1 MKLLIKQAQVFQAGK
16 LKEADVLINE
26 GMIQKIAPEIEEE
39 VDQEI
44 VAKGQTL
51 LPGLVDV
58 HVHFRDPGQTQKETI
73 ETGSMASA
81 HGGYTTVCAMPNV
94 TPVPNDVALIKK
106 MISDNRKKGIINVEQ
121 FGPVTFDETTEKLVD
136 FKAFEQAGVIGF
148 SNDGFGIQSAKVM
161 YDAMLS
167 IKATGLP
174 LAAHV
179 EDHRLMNGGVINP
192 GETADRFGLKAA
204 VDVAETS
211 QLARDL
217 ELARATGVHYHVCH
231 VSKARSVELIRRAK
245 QDGINV
251 TAEVTPHHLV
261 LDDLMI
267 KQNDPMYK
275 MNPPLRTK
283 ADREALLAGLQDG
296 TIDMIATDHAPHTV
310 ADKGDSFEHSAFGIT
325 GIETA
330 FPILYSEL
338 VKTGKV
344 TLADLISWMSTKPT
358 EIFNLN
364 KQNEIKEGNLAN
376 FSLWNLTDQTRI
388 SAAEMKSKGTNT
400 PFIGKM
406 ITGKNLLTFCNGKI
420 VFED

>member
-1 MKLLIKQAQVFQAGK
+1 MKILIKQAQIFQAQNF
-16 LKEADVLINE
+16 KESDILVND
-26 GMIQKIAPEIEEE
+26 GVIQKIQPEIDED
-39 VDQEI
+39 VDKTI
-44 VAKGQTL
+44 FAKGKSL

-73 ETGSMASA
+73 ETGSTASA

-94 TPVPNDVALIKK
+94 TPVPNKINLIKK

-121 FGPVTFDETTEKLVD
+121 FGPITFDETTEKLVD
-136 FKAFEQAGVIGF
+136 FKAFKKAGVIGF

-161 YDAMLS
+161 YDAMMA
-167 IKATGLP
+167 IKETGLP

-192 GETADRFGLKAA
+192 GEAADRFGLKAA

-267 KQNDPMYK
+267 RQNDPMYK

-283 ADREALLAGLQDG
+283 ADREALLNGLLDG
-296 TIDMIATDHAPHTV
+296 TIDMIATDHAPHTI

-330 FPILYSEL
+330 FPVLYSEL

-344 TLADLISWMSTKPT
+344 TLANLISWMSSKPT
-358 EIFNLN
+358 QIFNLN
-364 KQNEIKEGNLAN
+364 DNNVIKIGNLAN
-376 FSLWNLTDQTRI
+376 FSLWNLADESIVT
-388 SAAEMKSKGTNT
+388 AAEMKSKGTNT
-400 PFIGKM
+400 PFIGKTV
-406 ITGKNLLTFCNGKI
+406 IGKNTLTFCNGKI
-420 VFED
+420 VFEA